1 MGSGGN
7 EIGKIISLYR
17 TGFLII
23 LRIDLLAK
31 KIIKDAS

>member
-23 LRIDLLAK
+23 LIQNLTMYD
-31 KIIKDAS
+31 IIPLK